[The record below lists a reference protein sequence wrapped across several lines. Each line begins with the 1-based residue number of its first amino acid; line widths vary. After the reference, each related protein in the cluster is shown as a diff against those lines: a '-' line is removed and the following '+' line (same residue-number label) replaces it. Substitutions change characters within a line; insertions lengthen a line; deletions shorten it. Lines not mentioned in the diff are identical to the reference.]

1 MEQTSIYLLAEAL
14 VNVNLRA
21 NESTNV
27 FLLFTIFSYFFF
39 VIITAYLIRKLHLI
53 ARIISAIIAIFLNL
67 IMILQIQSQVLI
79 GKVLLNGLSKLAAE
93 GGAPMF
99 KENLIE
105 QGVEPGAELSII
117 DPNQVKIFIIILFI
131 IGAITPI
138 YLYIFANWEKD

>member
-53 ARIISAIIAIFLNL
+53 ARIISATIAIFLNL

-79 GKVLLNGLSKLAAE
+79 GKVLLNSLSKLAAE
-93 GGAPMF
+93 GEAPMF

>member
-53 ARIISAIIAIFLNL
+53 ARIISATIAIFLNL

-79 GKVLLNGLSKLAAE
+79 GKVLLNSLSKLAAE
-93 GGAPMF
+93 GEAPMF

-105 QGVEPGAELSII
+105 QGVEPGAELSVI

>member
-21 NESTNV
+21 NESTNA

-39 VIITAYLIRKLHLI
+39 VITTAYLIRKLHLI
-53 ARIISAIIAIFLNL
+53 ARIFSTIVAIFFNL
-67 IMILQIQSQVLI
+67 ILVLQIQSQVLI

-93 GGAPMF
+93 GQAPIF
-99 KENLIE
+99 KENLIA
-105 QGVEPGAELSII
+105 QGVEPGAELSVI
-117 DPNQVKIFIIILFI
+117 DPSQVKIFMIIIFI

-138 YLYIFANWEKD
+138 YLYVFANWEKD

>member
-21 NESTNV
+21 YESTNA

-53 ARIISAIIAIFLNL
+53 ARIISATIAIFLNI
-67 IMILQIQSQVLI
+67 IMVLQIQSQVLI

-93 GGAPMF
+93 GQAPMF

-105 QGVEPGAELSII
+105 QGVEPGAELSVV
-117 DPNQVKIFIIILFI
+117 DPNQVKIFIIIIFI
-131 IGAITPI
+131 IGLITPI

>member
-21 NESTNV
+21 YESTNA

-53 ARIISAIIAIFLNL
+53 ARIISATIAIFLNI
-67 IMILQIQSQVLI
+67 IMVLQIQSQVLI

-93 GGAPMF
+93 GQAPMF
-99 KENLIE
+99 KENLIA
-105 QGVEPGAELSII
+105 QGVEPGAELSVV
-117 DPNQVKIFIIILFI
+117 DPNQVKIFIIIIFI
-131 IGAITPI
+131 IGLITPI

>member
-53 ARIISAIIAIFLNL
+53 ARIISATIAIFLNL

-93 GGAPMF
+93 GEAPMF

-105 QGVEPGAELSII
+105 QGVEPGAELSVI

>member
-53 ARIISAIIAIFLNL
+53 ARIISATIAIFLNL

-93 GGAPMF
+93 GEAPMF

-105 QGVEPGAELSII
+105 QGVEPGAELSVM

>member
-53 ARIISAIIAIFLNL
+53 ARIISATIAIFFNI
-67 IMILQIQSQVLI
+67 IMVLQIQSQVLI

-93 GGAPMF
+93 GEAPMF

-105 QGVEPGAELSII
+105 QGVEPGAELSVI

>member
-53 ARIISAIIAIFLNL
+53 ARIISATIAIFLNL

-93 GGAPMF
+93 GEAPMF

-105 QGVEPGAELSII
+105 QGVEPGAELSVV
-117 DPNQVKIFIIILFI
+117 DTNQVKIFIIILFI

>member
-53 ARIISAIIAIFLNL
+53 ARIISATIAIFLNL

-93 GGAPMF
+93 GEAPMF

-105 QGVEPGAELSII
+105 QGVEPGAELSVI
-117 DPNQVKIFIIILFI
+117 DPNQVKIFIIIFFI

>member
-53 ARIISAIIAIFLNL
+53 ARIISATIAIFLKL

-93 GGAPMF
+93 GEAPMF

-105 QGVEPGAELSII
+105 QGVEPGAELSVM

>member
-21 NESTNV
+21 NERTNA

-39 VIITAYLIRKLHLI
+39 VITTAYLIRKLHLI
-53 ARIISAIIAIFLNL
+53 ARIFSATVAIFFNL
-67 IMILQIQSQVLI
+67 ILVLQIQSQVLI

-93 GGAPMF
+93 GQAPIF
-99 KENLIE
+99 KENLIA
-105 QGVEPGAELSII
+105 QGVEPGAELSVI
-117 DPNQVKIFIIILFI
+117 DPSQVKIFMIIIFI

-138 YLYIFANWEKD
+138 YLYVFANWEKD

>member
-14 VNVNLRA
+14 INVNLRA
-21 NESTNV
+21 NESTNT

-39 VIITAYLIRKLHLI
+39 VITTAYLIRKLHLI
-53 ARIISAIIAIFLNL
+53 ARIISATIAIFLNL

-93 GGAPMF
+93 GEAPMF

-105 QGVEPGAELSII
+105 QGVEPGAELSVI

>member
-14 VNVNLRA
+14 INVNLRA

-53 ARIISAIIAIFLNL
+53 ARIISATIAIFLNL

-93 GGAPMF
+93 GEAPMF

-105 QGVEPGAELSII
+105 QGVEPGAELSVI